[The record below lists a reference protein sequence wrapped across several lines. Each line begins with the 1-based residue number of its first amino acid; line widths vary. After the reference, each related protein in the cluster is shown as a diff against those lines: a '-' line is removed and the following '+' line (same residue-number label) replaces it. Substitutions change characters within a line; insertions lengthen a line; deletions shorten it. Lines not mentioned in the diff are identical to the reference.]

1 MITSKF
7 FIGVVEDIHDP
18 AERNRVRVR
27 VYGKHTEN
35 LEDIPVDA
43 LPWSSVLMPVTQA
56 SIAGIGMSHG
66 LVQGS
71 WVVCLYVDSE
81 SETDLLVVGS
91 LPSESTIPDDPSRGF
106 RDPDGIHPKRSG
118 NDTPLAAT
126 EEFKQDSSY
135 RAKDSSYIEDI
146 PIATPARVKSLD
158 SIDSTR
164 DTQGYYTAKSYN
176 LIQQKDVVRPQY
188 PSNQVSKT
196 ESGHTLEYDNTAGY
210 ERISEL
216 HGPSGTYR
224 QITADG
230 SNTTVIKGDSYR
242 VVVQDDNVY
251 IKGACN
257 LTIDGE
263 ARTLIKGD
271 YHLEVEG
278 DMTQNIHGSRRT
290 HIGLSDLTE
299 IVGESGTNIGDK
311 CLMNIG
317 GEKRESIAGSS
328 TVTIAK
334 DSDITTLGDK
344 TDTIAESL
352 KLTAGSLS
360 KISCGGNIH
369 LNSTVLRVSGD
380 VLAGGGDVSLITHVH
395 GQPNTGIDAASQGD
409 TFAPDG
415 GTGIGT

>member
-7 FIGVVEDIHDP
+7 YIGVVEDIHDP

-27 VYGKHTEN
+27 VYGKHTEST
-35 LEDIPVDA
+35 EDIPVDA

-56 SIAGIGMSHG
+56 SIAGIGISHG

-91 LPSESTIPDDPSRGF
+91 LPSESTISDDPSRGF

-146 PIATPARVKSLD
+146 PLATPARVKSLD
-158 SIDSTR
+158 SIDVVR
-164 DTQGYYTAKSYN
+164 RLAGYYKAKSYN
-176 LIQQKDVVRPQY
+176 LIQQKDVIRPQY

-242 VVVQDDNVY
+242 VVVENDNVY
-251 IKGACN
+251 IQGACN

-317 GEKRESIAGSS
+317 SEKRESIAGNSIL
-328 TVTIAK
+328 TITK

-344 TDTIAESL
+344 TDTVLGSL
-352 KLTAGSLS
+352 NITAGSKS
-360 KISCGGNIH
+360 KISCGGIIN
-369 LNSTVLRVSGD
+369 LNSTLFRTSGD
-380 VLAGGGDVSLITHVH
+380 VVAGGGAISLINHVH
-395 GQPNTGIDAASQGD
+395 SQPNTGADSTSQGD
-409 TFAPDG
+409 TNKPK
-415 GTGIGT
+415 